1 MPDYNQQI
9 LTAVARATYVPLKPK
24 SLARKL
30 NVPSRQYG
38 DFRRALRELLKQG
51 RVEIGKNH
59 AVRPARPH
67 GTVTGIYR
75 RTSTGTGYVRPH
87 LVDGHA
93 GPEVMIREDD
103 ALDAA
108 TGDEVL
114 VRIVRKPNRAGFN
127 PAGWIAWGGLLV
139 ILVVAGKMIFEG
151 AAHVA
156 PVVAPIFA

>member
-1 MPDYNQQI
+1 MPDFSEQI
-9 LTAVARATYVPLKPK
+9 LTAVARKTYVPLKPK
-24 SLARKL
+24 ALARKL
-30 NVPSRQYG
+30 NVPSSQYG

-59 AVRPARPH
+59 SVRPARPH

-87 LVDGHA
+87 VTDGKA
-93 GPEVMIREDD
+93 GPEVLIREDD

-114 VRIVRKPNRAGFN
+114 VRVTRKPNRPGFN
-127 PAGWIAWGGLLV
+127 PAGIVLQVLERATRQFV
-139 ILVVAGKMIFEG
+139 
-151 AAHVA
+151 
-156 PVVAPIFA
+156 